1 MHKPA
6 PWGNRLMFRPIIK
19 DKWNEPLMNDYLT
32 ALVKHVAKLREARLK
47 VCHCVEEF
55 HLR

>member
-1 MHKPA
+1 
-6 PWGNRLMFRPIIK
+6 MFHPIIK
-19 DKWNEPLMNDYLT
+19 DKRNEPLMNDYLT